1 MHARC
6 RLRPSCRCPCLSY
19 RWPCTVS
26 EANWV
31 EPRERRRPKW
41 KLILL
46 SKVMACIPEINYS
59 SKSMGA
65 GQISG
70 RSNAWSVRSDL
81 KRYPAIPPSIFSA
94 SMAATLDPQ
103 SFTGNPLQ
111 RSLDV
116 LQKFD
121 GSASP
126 DSAAEVSLIVV
137 AGRSVCVR
145 STSSASPSGTA
156 GGSTAVDQD
165 LQALLLGITD
175 PQLDLNSEHISFCWV
190 EEGESRLAAWE
201 RMRLQHGMRACA
213 WMSRHVVD
221 THVMSSVCQFAA

>member
-1 MHARC
+1 
-6 RLRPSCRCPCLSY
+6 
-19 RWPCTVS
+19 
-26 EANWV
+26 
-31 EPRERRRPKW
+31 
-41 KLILL
+41 
-46 SKVMACIPEINYS
+46 
-59 SKSMGA
+59 
-65 GQISG
+65 
-70 RSNAWSVRSDL
+70 
-81 KRYPAIPPSIFSA
+81 
-94 SMAATLDPQ
+94 MAATLDPQ

-145 STSSASPSGTA
+145 STSSASSSGTA

-190 EEGESRLAAWE
+190 EEGESRQAAWE
-201 RMRLQHGMRACA
+201 CDCCITAWHACLRMDVLSCRRYSC
-213 WMSRHVVD
+213 HVIGVP
-221 THVMSSVCQFAA
+221 VCGLRFS

>member
-1 MHARC
+1 
-6 RLRPSCRCPCLSY
+6 
-19 RWPCTVS
+19 
-26 EANWV
+26 
-31 EPRERRRPKW
+31 
-41 KLILL
+41 
-46 SKVMACIPEINYS
+46 MAT
-59 SKSMGA
+59 
-65 GQISG
+65 
-70 RSNAWSVRSDL
+70 
-81 KRYPAIPPSIFSA
+81 
-94 SMAATLDPQ
+94 TLDPQ

-145 STSSASPSGTA
+145 STSSIASPGAA
-156 GGSTAVDQD
+156 GSSAVDQD

-190 EEGESRLAAWE
+190 EEGAS
-201 RMRLQHGMRACA
+201 
-213 WMSRHVVD
+213 
-221 THVMSSVCQFAA
+221 